1 MTFEGGLSDLQLGN
15 NLTSSNLQ
23 APTIGTA
30 FARPI
35 AVKKKTSESKKRS
48 TGGKSVRIGNS
59 MNAEFGIQILE
70 PDHCLVGTVAAGV
83 TKLWRISK
91 KRLIQ
96 IEWPAQDFKPWEHT
110 LLPHSQATPR
120 EVHGC
125 KMCKTSVS
133 YWHAGPF
140 RRRDSTIF
148 CETRSCTQLIW
159 CINKIFI
166 SYVCKKLIKQ
176 CVYKYENK

>member
-1 MTFEGGLSDLQLGN
+1 VTFEGGLSDLQLGN

-35 AVKKKTSESKKRS
+35 AVKKTSESKKRS
-48 TGGKSVRIGNS
+48 TGGKSVRIRNS

-96 IEWPAQDFKPWEHT
+96 IEWPAQDFKPWEHS

-120 EVHGC
+120 EAHGC

-140 RRRDSTIF
+140 LRGDSTIF
-148 CETRSCTQLIW
+148 CEKKELLHS
-159 CINKIFI
+159 IN
-166 SYVCKKLIKQ
+166 L
-176 CVYKYENK
+176 VYN

>member
-35 AVKKKTSESKKRS
+35 AVKKTSESKKRS
-48 TGGKSVRIGNS
+48 TGGKSVRIRNS

-83 TKLWRISK
+83 TKL
-91 KRLIQ
+91 
-96 IEWPAQDFKPWEHT
+96 
-110 LLPHSQATPR
+110 
-120 EVHGC
+120 
-125 KMCKTSVS
+125 
-133 YWHAGPF
+133 
-140 RRRDSTIF
+140 
-148 CETRSCTQLIW
+148 
-159 CINKIFI
+159 
-166 SYVCKKLIKQ
+166 
-176 CVYKYENK
+176 